1 MKAFEIYF
9 SDLNDDAKKRLL
21 DAIKA
26 KDTSD
31 LDTYPIAKVFYFE
44 KDYKRD
50 PSRPGP
56 LPSNTHI
63 VSPYKCPKCGFYLIR
78 DNDAYP
84 PKYRYYCQNCDYE
97 SEEYDD
103 HSKI

>member
-21 DAIKA
+21 DAVKSEMDIH
-26 KDTSD
+26 
-31 LDTYPIAKVFYFE
+31 PIAKVFYFE
-44 KDYKRD
+44 EEHERD

-56 LPSNTHI
+56 LPSNTHV
-63 VSPYKCPKCGFYLIR
+63 VSPYKCPSCGWYLIL
-78 DNDAYP
+78 DNDTYS

-97 SEEYDD
+97 RLEYDD
-103 HSKI
+103 RSKI